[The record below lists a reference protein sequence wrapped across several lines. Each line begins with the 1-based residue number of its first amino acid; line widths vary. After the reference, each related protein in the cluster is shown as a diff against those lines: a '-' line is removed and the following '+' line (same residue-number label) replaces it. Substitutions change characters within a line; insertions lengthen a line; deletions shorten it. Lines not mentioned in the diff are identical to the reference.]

1 MYISSHKIITNNNL
15 YNILLLFVLKNL
27 HFAYILMF
35 NIFTF
40 KFILIHLFAELPQ
53 KKNQVYKYL
62 FLPSAPPITD
72 RNDNYL

>member
-27 HFAYILMF
+27 HFAYIFMF
-35 NIFTF
+35 DIFTF

-53 KKNQVYKYL
+53 KKMKCINIFFYPLHLQ
-62 FLPSAPPITD
+62 
-72 RNDNYL
+72 